1 MPQAEDRVLEGCP
14 PRSPRRPQTPVT
26 GLSPRLRFRPTGYR
40 GEAPTPSSLDLINL
54 LEQPT
59 DLGETFRR
67 HDCGLAMKGYNP
79 GRDTEG
85 QVRARGAMPSP
96 GPPLP
101 QSPPCSPTWFLWRLQ
116 DVGTIDNHIDP
127 GGRFNLQ
134 PLSPPW
140 RSGGGTESSSHRL
153 GSFRHQ
159 LPSLDA

>member
-79 GRDTEG
+79 GRDTGG

-101 QSPPCSPTWFLWRLQ
+101 QSPRVHQ
-116 DVGTIDNHIDP
+116 P
-127 GGRFNLQ
+127 GFCGGFRMSARSITTLTLGVDSTSS
-134 PLSPPW
+134 LSPLP
-140 RSGGGTESSSHRL
+140 GGGTESSSHRL

>member
-1 MPQAEDRVLEGCP
+1 MPQAEDRVLGGCP
-14 PRSPRRPQTPVT
+14 PRSPRQPQTLVT

-79 GRDTEG
+79 GRDTGG

-101 QSPPCSPTWFLWRLQ
+101 QSPRVHQPGFCGGFRMSARSITTLTLGVDSTSSLSPL
-116 DVGTIDNHIDP
+116 P
-127 GGRFNLQ
+127 GGQEVGRKV
-134 PLSPPW
+134 PVTDSVP
-140 RSGGGTESSSHRL
+140 SATSSH
-153 GSFRHQ
+153 
-159 LPSLDA
+159 P